1 MSATSG
7 GSVRELVYLS
17 DNKLKQFVPGRR
29 RWGRTGRR
37 LNRFR
42 LDANT
47 PVGGGGIEFDLGGEP
62 APAAAAVRDLDA
74 VVGYI
79 EEHALWY
86 QDPDAR
92 AGRWVYFEAP
102 LHFFRV
108 GSRDPGIG
116 TVLFLDSPVSDGYAP
131 GPCRLLLHGNDR
143 HLLAPLPST
152 GLTLK
157 DVAGSAFT
165 APGVRRTAGVGQ
177 PPAADRIDAAPE
189 PMLPPAPAP
198 PPFVVSKVIE
208 RADFLPPAGAAW
220 MRGYARVTTLL
231 EARGATVTVATPL
244 YVEYAHD
251 LPD

>member
-1 MSATSG
+1 M
-7 GSVRELVYLS
+7 RELVYLS
-17 DNKLKQFVPGRR
+17 DNKLKQFVPER
-29 RWGRTGRR
+29 RWWGRAGRR

-62 APAAAAVRDLDA
+62 TPAAATVRSLDA
-74 VVGYI
+74 VVRHI

-116 TVLFLDSPVSDGYAP
+116 TVLFLDSPVSDGYDP
-131 GPCRLLLHGNDR
+131 GTCRFLLHGNDR

-165 APGVRRTAGVGQ
+165 ASSIRRTADVGP
-177 PPAADRIDAAPE
+177 PPAADRIDSAPE
-189 PMLPPAPAP
+189 PMLPPAPVLP
-198 PPFVVSKVIE
+198 PLVVSKVVE
-208 RADFLPPAGAAW
+208 RADFLSPAGAAW
-220 MRGYARVTTLL
+220 MRGYARVTTLF
-231 EARGATVTVATPL
+231 EARSATVIVATPL